1 MGQKLPEPHFTD
13 RRKSLSPSPNT
24 TFFTPSS
31 NFVTWL
37 HLPSGLRT
45 KCAYL
50 RVSEMHRQSKA
61 EHDGQVKDS
70 SSRSIRNVIHGT
82 HSRRKMPCSSQN
94 CLISSMSSGT
104 RTYGMPFA
112 SRRPH
117 SIVPKYPPVLLGVT
131 QGTLRPDPIEIDFLS
146 RKRLHCFCA
155 LD

>member
-70 SSRSIRNVIHGT
+70 SSRSIRKVIHET
-82 HSRRKMPCSSQN
+82 HSRRSILALLFWETDLCAAPECARGKNEDFRLPNHCADHLFRSRIRNQSVNASS
-94 CLISSMSSGT
+94 
-104 RTYGMPFA
+104 P
-112 SRRPH
+112 
-117 SIVPKYPPVLLGVT
+117 
-131 QGTLRPDPIEIDFLS
+131 
-146 RKRLHCFCA
+146 
-155 LD
+155 